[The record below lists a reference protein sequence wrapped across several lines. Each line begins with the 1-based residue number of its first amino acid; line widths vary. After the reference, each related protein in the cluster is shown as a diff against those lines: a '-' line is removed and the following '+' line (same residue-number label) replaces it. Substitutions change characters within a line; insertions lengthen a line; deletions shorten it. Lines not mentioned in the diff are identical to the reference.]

1 MDDFGWGSRWEA
13 EWEAYRVTGQRR
25 AEAAGPAWLRSKK
38 HPSSAQKAHLVR
50 DDNEKHKA
58 KATAKDARLR
68 RPLQVT
74 DGAERGFAHDGRCAL
89 VTLRGSA
96 SGATLGTPISP
107 VIARRERRRPGIG
120 LGRGRYRRGGLL

>member
-50 DDNEKHKA
+50 DDNEKRKA

-68 RPLQVT
+68 RPLQVA
-74 DGAERGFAHDGRCAL
+74 DGAERGLAHDGRCAL
-89 VTLRGSA
+89 VTLRGPRA
-96 SGATLGTPISP
+96 AQHW
-107 VIARRERRRPGIG
+107 AR
-120 LGRGRYRRGGLL
+120 RYRRLLRGGDSAGQE

>member
-1 MDDFGWGSRWEA
+1 MDDFGWGSRREA
-13 EWEAYRVTGQRR
+13 EWAAYRVTGQRR
-25 AEAAGPAWLRSKK
+25 AEAAGPAWLRSKR

-74 DGAERGFAHDGRCAL
+74 DGAERGFAHD
-89 VTLRGSA
+89 
-96 SGATLGTPISP
+96 
-107 VIARRERRRPGIG
+107 
-120 LGRGRYRRGGLL
+120 